1 MKRFE
6 ALLLSDT
13 IVSKMV
19 HYSKLHSYRNCSTIS
34 WWSNAAKLTTI
45 KCKSTCMLMPRF
57 WRVYRSD
64 QSWNSVSAVKLM

>member
-19 HYSKLHSYRNCSTIS
+19 HYSKLHSDRNCSTIS
-34 WWSNAAKLTTI
+34 WWSKCNVTKLTTI
-45 KCKSTCMLMPRF
+45 SMQVGMLTPRL
-57 WRVYRSD
+57 WLVYRRD
-64 QSWNSVSAVKLM
+64 QSWNC